1 MEKNG
6 PALAHGDVEKQTEA
20 VRVSCQMKADFVV
33 HDETEQGH
41 RALLNLGHTFGH
53 ALEAATGYS
62 DRLVHGE
69 GVAIGCALAFE
80 LSARIGLCP
89 QELPSRVR
97 AHLRMMGMK
106 VDLSDIAGSLPSAED
121 LIKLMMQDKK
131 VVDGQLRFVLAR
143 DIGDVFVT
151 ADVDSYSVLNLLSES
166 LRLRG

>member
-1 MEKNG
+1 
-6 PALAHGDVEKQTEA
+6 
-20 VRVSCQMKADFVV
+20 MKADFVV
-33 HDETEQGH
+33 HDETEQGD

-106 VDLSDIAGSLPSAED
+106 VDLSDITGSLPSAED

-131 VVDGQLRFVLAR
+131 VVDGQLRLVLAR